1 MRRMLFSIAVLLSA
15 FPPLRGFAETSVKN
29 VDIVQEKEDDRTSGP
44 FESWRPPRCP
54 PGGHEFKKESDGTR
68 LIFPLLNT
76 GQVVMLDISNPD
88 YPFVLDVVNLGL
100 GSEPHVAGLTEDDKR
115 LVVTDY
121 FLNEDDFG
129 KLHFEGDHK
138 VHVLRVQRG
147 RLEIDY
153 RFNLNFNTAMAAS
166 RPHGI
171 AIK

>member
-1 MRRMLFSIAVLLSA
+1 MSMPQILSI
-15 FPPLRGFAETSVKN
+15 T
-29 VDIVQEKEDDRTSGP
+29 
-44 FESWRPPRCP
+44 
-54 PGGHEFKKESDGTR
+54 SDGTR

-76 GQVVMLDISNPD
+76 DQIVMLDISNPN
-88 YPFVLDVVNLGL
+88 YPFVLDVVNLGP
-100 GSEPHVAGLTEDDKR
+100 GSQPHVAGLTEDDKR

-129 KLHFEGDHK
+129 KLHYEGDHK
-138 VHVLRVQRG
+138 VHVLRVQRA

-153 RFNLNFNTAMAAS
+153 RFNLDFNTEMASS